1 MRAPLPVSQ
10 APVSRFAPG
19 GPQMAAAPAKLPESP
34 KQLAAQ
40 MSVAVQSA
48 LKGQCRLLEVRL
60 PDGLC
65 FGLFGKPPGKQM
77 LGDPDD
83 ALIPA
88 VQEQADRELAW
99 LFVEMFQSY
108 GDACCIVFPD
118 SKAAKAAERDW
129 SSTPLTPR
137 VVGSLF
143 ELQGRRKA
151 AAGFGGSRP
160 KGSAGGAAP
169 QVIVLVRPKASDVK
183 AVERPEGGVVVL
195 LNAGKWHQKRGYEA
209 GNGASPTWRSQAVAR
224 GGCTQK
230 RGNEAGGW
238 AAAARVRARMPEPK
252 SREGARTAEPT
263 RLRLAPQYTRSRTTR
278 TQAGAAGSCSART
291 RRAGRSAWRERSA
304 PRASTARRTDAPPSR
319 RSTAASRRSS
329 PTRGSSRRWAAS
341 SPLPARPPR
350 SSGAWRSVTSRARP
364 RSVVERVCGG
374 GAVCGGGWHVA
385 AVRAAI
391 YIEGT
396 SRPNSSS
403 TSDSELSHLTQSN
416 LTLVT

>member
-1 MRAPLPVSQ
+1 
-10 APVSRFAPG
+10 
-19 GPQMAAAPAKLPESP
+19 MAAAPAKLPESP

-108 GDACCIVFPD
+108 GDACCVVFPD

-209 GNGASPTWRSQAVAR
+209 VYALQDNPHPGWR
-224 GGCTQK
+224 GGLLFRSYPSSWSLGVAGKVGAPRIYGSQDGRPTLEEID
-230 RGNEAGGW
+230 RGFEAVKSDKGLISQVGGVLSAAG
-238 AAAARVRARMPEPK
+238 AAAALERRVAF
-252 SREGARTAEPT
+252 G
-263 RLRLAPQYTRSRTTR
+263 
-278 TQAGAAGSCSART
+278 
-291 RRAGRSAWRERSA
+291 
-304 PRASTARRTDAPPSR
+304 D
-319 RSTAASRRSS
+319 
-329 PTRGSSRRWAAS
+329 
-341 SPLPARPPR
+341 
-350 SSGAWRSVTSRARP
+350 
-364 RSVVERVCGG
+364 
-374 GAVCGGGWHVA
+374 
-385 AVRAAI
+385 
-391 YIEGT
+391 
-396 SRPNSSS
+396 
-403 TSDSELSHLTQSN
+403 
-416 LTLVT
+416 